1 MDKIPVYSVTPD
13 AHWHNLVQIKKIEA
27 LLKECGERP
36 INKTNTP
43 LKTLIAK
50 SIDKKGERV

>member
-1 MDKIPVYSVTPD
+1 MDDTKQPAVYSVTPD
-13 AHWHNLVQIKKIEA
+13 AHWDNLVQIRKIEA

-36 INKTNTP
+36 INKTNAP

-50 SIDKKGERV
+50 V